1 MRAKKSVLKKLRQI
15 SPAEFAVLEMTNNPQ
30 VKSKFGRTE
39 TVTVTSKE
47 AYVWAAL
54 MAHVAENEPA
64 IGAPM
69 KSFVRHWGD
78 RRARSRITTE
88 TSLTKCLK
96 QGRRPSIRRS
106 LRIS

>member
-64 IGAPM
+64 IGANEII
-69 KSFVRHWGD
+69 RAALGD